1 MPRRLAVVWESWI
14 WNWACAV
21 AVKARV
27 AARIVRRILGKDSKE
42 VLGDAGVRGC
52 AGSWVTPASPPL
64 QPTAVRC
71 ARFQRRLF
79 RGAEEGAEKVPST
92 SRKRTSAAKSRI

>member
-14 WNWACAV
+14 WNWAWAV
-21 AVKARV
+21 AVKRSV
-27 AARIVRRILGKDSKE
+27 DRIVRRILGKDSKE
-42 VLGDAGVRGC
+42 VLGDAGFGGC
-52 AGSWVTPASPPL
+52 TGSWVAPASPPL